1 MKLTMIESDTGRTVL
16 RVAPTESS
24 ETAPFPSELMI
35 DARIDNRPADRLW
48 VAAALSFGGSLDGT
62 WVGDYSVSAPVLAAV
77 RNFLPPLVDINIQNV
92 TPSTQWYAGGTSVLL
107 AMDNRPQSLGA
118 GPTDQDLGTAL
129 TLEVRR
135 LGDWSGRLFGI
146 RHYILSSNAFLHAGH
161 YGTRSSLG
169 AFVAVGVLLATD
181 LNIDK
186 IVVPVEEGAEAED
199 LRRIQVLCRSV
210 GIDVV
215 SASEEKDMNADE
227 SEGW

>member
-1 MKLTMIESDTGRTVL
+1 MKLTMVDSDTGRTIL

-24 ETAPFPSELMI
+24 ETAPFPSDLVI
-35 DARIDNRPADRLW
+35 DARIDNRPADRIW
-48 VAAALSFGGSLDGT
+48 VAAALSFGGSLNGT
-62 WVGDYSVSAPVLAAV
+62 WAGDYSVSAPVLTAV

-107 AMDNRPQSLGA
+107 AMDNRPQSPGA
-118 GPTDQDLGTAL
+118 GPTNEDFGTAL

-146 RHYILSSNAFLHAGH
+146 RHYILSSNAFLHASH
-161 YGTRSSLG
+161 YGSTSSMG

-186 IVVPVEEGAEAED
+186 IVVPDEVASDIED
-199 LRRIQVLCRSV
+199 LRRIQLLCRSV

-215 SASEEKDMNADE
+215 SASDENNMNADE

>member
-1 MKLTMIESDTGRTVL
+1 MKLTMMDSDTGRTVL
-16 RVAPTESS
+16 RAAPTESS
-24 ETAPFPSELMI
+24 ETAPFPYELII

-48 VAAALSFGGSLDGT
+48 VAAALCFGGSLNGT

-77 RNFLPPLVDINIQNV
+77 RNFLPPLVEINIQNV

-107 AMDNRPQSLGA
+107 AMDDSPQSLGA
-118 GPTDQDLGTAL
+118 GAIGEDLGTAL
-129 TLEVRR
+129 TVEVRR
-135 LGDWSGRLFGI
+135 LGDWAGRLFGI
-146 RHYILSSNAFLHAGH
+146 RHYILSSNAFLHARRDGS
-161 YGTRSSLG
+161 TSSLG

-186 IVVPVEEGAEAED
+186 IVVPVEDGTDIEE
-199 LRRIQVLCRSV
+199 LRRVQLLCRSV

-215 SASEEKDMNADE
+215 SASEEHAMQADE